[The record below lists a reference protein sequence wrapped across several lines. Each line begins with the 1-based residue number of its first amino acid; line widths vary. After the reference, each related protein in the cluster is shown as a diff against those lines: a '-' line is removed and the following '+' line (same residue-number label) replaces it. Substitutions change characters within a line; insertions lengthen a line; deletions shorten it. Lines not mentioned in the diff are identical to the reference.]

1 MDLLKLRKE
10 ELLELSRALG
20 IDIPKAVRKGHL
32 IAEIE
37 KTIPEDE
44 IQDVWNSI
52 AEKKEKEAAREAD
65 EQEQRREKDRQ
76 AALEAAEDKQVNL
89 RREELALRRSELERG
104 DLSVNS

>member
-1 MDLLKLRKE
+1 MDLRKLRKE
-10 ELLELSRALG
+10 ALLELSRALE

-52 AEKKEKEAAREAD
+52 AEKKERKTRGSGVRGTKRERDAGG
-65 EQEQRREKDRQ
+65 
-76 AALEAAEDKQVNL
+76 
-89 RREELALRRSELERG
+89 S
-104 DLSVNS
+104 